1 MVVFGAEIQGCKKAL
16 PVVDCGCRRQQ
27 NTHGKDFPHLPRVQ
41 QTRKG
46 FQPMKEY
53 STSGP
58 KRQEGKTNKRQQST
72 TKILWAD
79 PDTGEAVELEP
90 LRDDKFPWQ
99 QRKLKGLDLATLY
112 RTAKLPDKA
121 EKVLSCSTWLQ
132 YLATPDDRRQLHHFN
147 ACKNR
152 LCPICNKRKAKRMA
166 AQLLKV
172 LDKVQADHKGTQL
185 IFLTLTLRNCE
196 GDKLRATLDELTPAW
211 FRLIRRRPFAR
222 AVRGWFRAIEI
233 TYNEDADTY
242 HPHIHAILV
251 VENAYFYKNSP
262 LYLTQ
267 PTWEKMWRESLR
279 VNYNP
284 RVDVRST
291 YGKGGKTR
299 KAKKE
304 RGEVLEAAKYATKDS
319 DFLNPRMATEKAAEI
334 VATYD
339 AALHRKRLT
348 AMGGWVKEAAAALAV
363 DVEDDSDLV
372 HDTDGEG
379 ELTAATAELL
389 EDYGWHFGVSQHV
402 LMFRQNNPDYQ
413 GGSTDDMDDGP
424 GDA

>member
-1 MVVFGAEIQGCKKAL
+1 MGQYNTAEPRLQAVNTVKNNKEQQKA
-16 PVVDCGCRRQQ
+16 
-27 NTHGKDFPHLPRVQ
+27 
-41 QTRKG
+41 TRI
-46 FQPMKEY
+46 Y
-53 STSGP
+53 CD
-58 KRQEGKTNKRQQST
+58 
-72 TKILWAD
+72 L
-79 PDTGEAVELEP
+79 DTGEAVEG
-90 LRDDKFPWQ
+90 LRDDKFPWR
-99 QRKLKGLDLATLY
+99 QRKQRTMELATLY

-121 EKVLSCSTWLQ
+121 DKVVSCSTWLQ
-132 YLATPDDRRQLHHFN
+132 YLATPDDKRQLHRFN

-152 LCPICNKRKAKRMA
+152 LCPVCNKRKAKHMA
-166 AQLLKV
+166 VQLLKV

-185 IFLTLTLRNCE
+185 IFLTLTLRNCT

-211 FRLIRRRPFAR
+211 FKLIRRRPFVR
-222 AVRGWFRAIEI
+222 AVKGWFRAIEI

-267 PTWEKMWRESLR
+267 PTWEKMWRESLQ
-279 VNYNP
+279 VDYNP

-291 YGKGGKTR
+291 YGKGGKTK

-319 DFLNPRMATEKAAEI
+319 EYLDPRLPKEKAAEI

-339 AALHRKRLT
+339 AALRRKRLT
-348 AMGGWVKEAAAALAV
+348 AMGGWVKDAAKQLAV

-379 ELTAATAELL
+379 ELTSKTAELL
-389 EDYGWHFGVSQHV
+389 EDYGWNFGVSDHV
-402 LMFRQNNPDYQ
+402 LLSRRDNPDYEGSSGT
-413 GGSTDDMDDGP
+413 GGQDDD
-424 GDA
+424 

>member
-1 MVVFGAEIQGCKKAL
+1 MNKYITDA
-16 PVVDCGCRRQQ
+16 P
-27 NTHGKDFPHLPRVQ
+27 GK
-41 QTRKG
+41 
-46 FQPMKEY
+46 
-53 STSGP
+53 
-58 KRQEGKTNKRQQST
+58 QEGKTNKRQQT
-72 TKILWAD
+72 TIKILCAD
-79 PDTGEAVELEP
+79 PETGEAVELEP
-90 LRDDKFPWQ
+90 LRDDKFPWRE
-99 QRKLKGLDLATLY
+99 RKLRGLDLATLY
-112 RTAKLPDKA
+112 RTAQLPDKA
-121 EKVLSCSTWLQ
+121 DKVVSCSTWLQ
-132 YLATPDDRRQLHHFN
+132 YLATPDDKRQLHHFN

-185 IFLTLTLRNCE
+185 IFLTLTLENVP
-196 GDKLRATLDELTPAW
+196 GDKLRAALDELTTAW
-211 FRLIRRRPFAR
+211 VKLIRRRPFTR

-233 TYNEDADTY
+233 TYSEDADTY

-251 VENAYFYKNSP
+251 VENAYFYRNSP

-267 PTWEKMWRESLR
+267 SAWVTMWRESLQ

-284 RVDVRST
+284 VVDIRST
-291 YGKGGKTR
+291 YGKGGKTK

-319 DFLNPRMATEKAAEI
+319 DFLNPRIAKEKAAEI

-348 AMGGWVKEAAAALAV
+348 AMGGWVKEAAKKLAV
-363 DVEDDSDLV
+363 DVEADGDLV
-372 HDTDGEG
+372 HDTDDEG
-379 ELTAATAELL
+379 ELTSKTAELL

-402 LMFRQNNPDYQ
+402 LMFRQNNPEYE
-413 GGSTDDMDDGP
+413 GP
-424 GDA
+424 GEQREE